1 MSRYMA
7 EIQSLYSTVRGV
19 RHDLGNI
26 VISMSLAIQEGDIPE
41 IQRIYREVLEKSY
54 REINT
59 EKLSG
64 FNLVNIKDSALRSI
78 LIRGW
83 LDARDAGV
91 EMIFETSESI
101 EQLPVDLLDIV
112 RIVGIL
118 VTNALEASKEAE
130 EKKVRIA
137 IFSISKMVYLVIHN
151 TTNEIT
157 FDVRKI
163 YEEGYSTKGENRGL
177 GLDNVRKILAN
188 YGNMFLE
195 TELQGN
201 WFLQVL
207 KIGGYEKE

>member
-1 MSRYMA
+1 M
-7 EIQSLYSTVRGV
+7 RGF
-19 RHDLGNI
+19 RHDLGNL
-26 VISMSLAIQEGDIPE
+26 VISMSLAIEEENIPE
-41 IQRIYREVLEKSY
+41 IQRIHREVLEKGY
-54 REINT
+54 KKINT
-59 EKLSG
+59 EELSG
-64 FNLVNIKDSALRSI
+64 FNLVNIRDSALRSI

-91 EMIFETSESI
+91 EMTFETSEPI

-130 EKKVRIA
+130 EKKVHIA
-137 IFSISKMVYLVIHN
+137 IFSISKIVYLVIHN

-177 GLDNVRKILAN
+177 GLNNVRKILAN
-188 YGNMFLE
+188 YGTMFLE

-201 WFLQVL
+201 RFLQVL
-207 KIGGYEKE
+207 KIGGYEQE